1 MNVTDAQ
8 IPQVIFGDAG
18 AEQAYFD
25 ADSYEFDDLEFLDGV
40 AKDDEW
46 SAEFNARREMNFG
59 SYYGFIQSGL
69 QYRTREKSYDATTLV
84 YDGFDGPDLLLSQ
97 FQTTVDYPLAVNFGP
112 AVDAGALRDFFFANR
127 GDFELNDIDTAVASN
142 ADNYGAEEDVFSAY
156 LMGSVD
162 INRLRLVGGL
172 RVEVR
177 KEGKVSMQLL
187 LNIQKTL

>member
-112 AVDAGALRDFFFANR
+112 AVDAGALRDLLCGLCHVEEAL
-127 GDFELNDIDTAVASN
+127 GADGGAVWP
-142 ADNYGAEEDVFSAY
+142 
-156 LMGSVD
+156 
-162 INRLRLVGGL
+162 R
-172 RVEVR
+172 RVWSSLPR
-177 KEGKVSMQLL
+177 QL
-187 LNIQKTL
+187 

>member
-112 AVDAGALRDFFFANR
+112 AVDAGALSQSQPQHRCHLQALVLILKLKRTPTRVR
-127 GDFELNDIDTAVASN
+127 GPLQEMSVSGSAHN
-142 ADNYGAEEDVFSAY
+142 A
-156 LMGSVD
+156 
-162 INRLRLVGGL
+162 
-172 RVEVR
+172 
-177 KEGKVSMQLL
+177 
-187 LNIQKTL
+187 